1 MSARIAYYR
10 TSARDQSIESQR
22 AAMGGQF
29 DKEFK
34 DEGVSGA
41 VPAADRP
48 GFAAL
53 LAYAREGDTVCVYA
67 VDRLGRDAID
77 VQQTVRALMAKGVTI
92 DVRGMGPI
100 VSGIVGQIVLTLLSQ
115 IAEMER
121 ERINE
126 RTRNGRERAK
136 ELLATTGK
144 TQHGATSMGRP
155 VKVVPDVIASW
166 RKANGASIKDTA
178 LHFDVSV
185 ATVKRACAG

>member
-1 MSARIAYYR
+1 MSARLAYYR
-10 TSARDQSIESQR
+10 TSSRDQSIESQR
-22 AAMGGQF
+22 SAMGGQF

-77 VQQTVRALMAKGVTI
+77 VMQTVRTLTGKGVTI
-92 DVRGMGPI
+92 DVRGLGPI
-100 VSGIVGQIVLTLLSQ
+100 AKGVGEIVLTLLSQ
-115 IAEMER
+115 IAEMEK

-126 RTRNGRERAK
+126 RTRHGRERAR
-136 ELLATTGK
+136 ELLATTG
-144 TQHGATSMGRP
+144 
-155 VKVVPDVIASW
+155 
-166 RKANGASIKDTA
+166 
-178 LHFDVSV
+178 
-185 ATVKRACAG
+185 